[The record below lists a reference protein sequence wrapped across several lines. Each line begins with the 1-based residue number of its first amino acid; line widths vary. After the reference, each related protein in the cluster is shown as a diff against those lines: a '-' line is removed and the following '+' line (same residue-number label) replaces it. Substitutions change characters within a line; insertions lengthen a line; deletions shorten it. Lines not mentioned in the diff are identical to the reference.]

1 MSNVGFLSS
10 LSLVTLLIVLGVAA
24 ITLVVFLRKRS
35 NRHPLEGKQER
46 NVAADIEAGKS
57 APDHSPPK

>member
-24 ITLVVFLRKRS
+24 ISLVVFLRKRS

-57 APDHSPPK
+57 APDYSPPK